1 MTTRSKSALN
11 KSSLSKLDLENMTS
25 DEKVMY
31 EYTINFDE
39 SIAAWNR
46 NKKSMGNGYY
56 KYICVHKKTDDSI
69 CGKVCYK
76 ELEFCWSHRKSG
88 AK

>member
-1 MTTRSKSALN
+1 MTTRSKSALS
-11 KSSLSKLDLENMTS
+11 KSALSKSALTNNHLE
-25 DEKVMY
+25 ERVMY
-31 EYTINFDE
+31 EYIIDFNE
-39 SIAAWNR
+39 SIVAWNR
-46 NKKSMGNGYY
+46 NKKSMGNGHY

-88 AK
+88 KK